1 MKLRKTGVVSMPA
14 KMKYNPTI
22 NQILATKIPELN
34 FVMDYH
40 GFYTVNIYC
49 VQKQLRLKLCS
60 LTARQISP
68 NLGVLT
74 IFVVHAPNGL
84 FTTTDNSH
92 RWLKESRS
100 SPPTIML

>member
-40 GFYTVNIYC
+40 GFLHGQHLLCAEAALTEVTFVN
-49 VQKQLRLKLCS
+49 S
-60 LTARQISP
+60 TS
-68 NLGVLT
+68 N
-74 IFVVHAPNGL
+74 
-84 FTTTDNSH
+84 
-92 RWLKESRS
+92 
-100 SPPTIML
+100 